1 MVVVDKQRTWRI
13 VYNALTRQWRIGTGD
28 LSLPESSLSDALS
41 LIRHIRGWAVA
52 DLSALEPDRQYQGRI
67 RVRLN
72 PSLLARPFQ
81 FDAFHTSHWSLAT
94 PWKSFKFSLS
104 IGTPHPS

>member
-52 DLSALEPDRQYQGRI
+52 DLSELELERQYQGRI

-72 PSLLARPFQ
+72 TSLLARPFPVDS
-81 FDAFHTSHWSLAT
+81 FNTIPWSLAT
-94 PWKSFKFSLS
+94 PLGQGELHF
-104 IGTPHPS
+104 GGGGG

>member
-41 LIRHIRGWAVA
+41 LIRHLRGWAVA
-52 DLSALEPDRQYQGRI
+52 DLSDLEPDRQYQGRI
-67 RVRLN
+67 RLRPNTL
-72 PSLLARPFQ
+72 LLARPFPVAP
-81 FDAFHTSHWSLAT
+81 FNSRPWALAT
-94 PWKSFKFSLS
+94 PWKDFKF
-104 IGTPHPS
+104 